1 MKFLLDTPKSTSL
14 TPPLTSRPWN
24 AAQRLRAQERMRQ
37 PWQQAV
43 SACSGRFAL
52 SLISNVELLATLA
65 SADLK
70 LEPQV
75 WALTLCVGPQRAVQS
90 THTDFMRTHVPAP
103 AALAAANV
111 NLGCIAEVRH
121 WPIQPGC
128 IDAVFCALSEDLLT
142 DLPALLREMDI
153 SLMADAKVVFNID
166 NAALAT
172 WCRVGMPLCR
182 RLGWVMR
189 SADWGDARRL
199 TRLPTRL
206 RRRWSETWQ
215 QWLPGVAEW
224 SVQSW
229 QKETVCPASRSPQ
242 LKRHIE
248 QRWSPEWVPQSR
260 AAARVR
266 VSRTT
271 LKK

>member
-14 TPPLTSRPWN
+14 KPPLASRPWS
-24 AAQRLRAQERMRQ
+24 AAQRQRAQERMRQ

-43 SACSGRFAL
+43 AACSGRFAL
-52 SLISNVELLATLA
+52 SLISDVELLSTLVN
-65 SADLK
+65 ADAQ

-75 WALTLCVGPQRAVQS
+75 WALTLCTSPLRVQAS
-90 THTDFMRTHVPAP
+90 V
-103 AALAAANV
+103 AAAHAATNV
-111 NLGCIAEVRH
+111 RHGCIADVRY

-142 DLPALLREMDI
+142 DLPALLREMDT

-189 SADWGDARRL
+189 SADWGDSRRL
-199 TRLPTRL
+199 TRLPASL
-206 RRRWSETWQ
+206 RRRWSDTWH
-215 QWLPGVAEW
+215 QWLPSVAEW

-229 QKETVCPASRSPQ
+229 QKETICPVSRSPQ
-242 LKRHIE
+242 FKHRIE

-266 VSRTT
+266 VLRSP